1 MHTRLVST
9 GEQRVPSMATTA
21 LEINTEAGVV
31 EGYQRRVQEL
41 TDVISSH
48 SLRFRRITLGHLGN
62 AADAEDAVQDA
73 LLSALRHVDQFKGRA
88 KMSTWL
94 TAIVINSA
102 RMKLRRRSPQ
112 VQVALDEPC
121 GEQNLSPAD
130 LVSDVRPD
138 PEEVYRK
145 RQIAETLAHA
155 TLKLSP
161 ILLAT
166 FRLRDVDGL
175 SIRETAQFL
184 GVPTGT
190 VKARLARARRR
201 LRQVIKK
208 GFGKVS
214 SDARIDEARLGRN
227 RKAQGRPGD
236 CTIYR

>member
-1 MHTRLVST
+1 
-9 GEQRVPSMATTA
+9 MATTA
-21 LEINTEAGVV
+21 IEINAEAGVV

-41 TDVISSH
+41 TDLVSSH
-48 SLRFRRITLGHLGN
+48 SLRFRRIALGHLGN

-73 LLSALRHVDQFKGRA
+73 LLSALRHVDQFKGRT

-102 RMKLRRRSPQ
+102 RMKLRRRLPQ

-121 GEQNLSPAD
+121 GEQNLPTVD
-130 LVSDVRPD
+130 MVSDTRPG

-145 RQIAETLAHA
+145 RQIAETLAYA
-155 TLKLSP
+155 TLRLSP
-161 ILLAT
+161 VLLTT

-201 LRQVIKK
+201 LRQVIQKSFRERVK
-208 GFGKVS
+208 LPTVTS
-214 SDARIDEARLGRN
+214 A
-227 RKAQGRPGD
+227 D
-236 CTIYR
+236 C

>member
-1 MHTRLVST
+1 
-9 GEQRVPSMATTA
+9 MATTA
-21 LEINTEAGVV
+21 IEINAEAGVV

-41 TDVISSH
+41 TDVISGH
-48 SLRFRRITLGHLGN
+48 SLRFRRIALGHLGN

-73 LLSALRHVDQFKGRA
+73 LLSAWRHVDQFKGRA
-88 KMSTWL
+88 RMSTWL

-102 RMKLRRRSPQ
+102 RMKLRRRPPQ

-121 GEQNLSPAD
+121 AEQNLRPAD
-130 LVSDVRPD
+130 MVSDTRPG

-155 TLKLSP
+155 TLRLSP
-161 ILLAT
+161 VLLTT

-201 LRQVIKK
+201 LRQVIQKSLRERVK
-208 GFGKVS
+208 LPAVTS
-214 SDARIDEARLGRN
+214 E
-227 RKAQGRPGD
+227 D
-236 CTIYR
+236 C

>member
-1 MHTRLVST
+1 
-9 GEQRVPSMATTA
+9 MATTA
-21 LEINTEAGVV
+21 IEINAEAGMV

-41 TDVISSH
+41 TDLINSH
-48 SLRFRRITLGHLGN
+48 SLRFRRIALGHLRN

-73 LLSALRHVDQFKGRA
+73 LLSALKHVDQFKGEA

-102 RMKLRRRSPQ
+102 RMKLRRRPPQ
-112 VQVALDEPC
+112 MQVALDEPC
-121 GEQNLSPAD
+121 GEQSLPPAD
-130 LVSDVRPD
+130 MVSDTRPS

-155 TLKLSP
+155 TLRLSP
-161 ILLAT
+161 VLLTT

-201 LRQVIKK
+201 LRQVIQKSFRERMK
-208 GFGKVS
+208 LPPMTS
-214 SDARIDEARLGRN
+214 ADR
-227 RKAQGRPGD
+227 
-236 CTIYR
+236 

>member
-1 MHTRLVST
+1 
-9 GEQRVPSMATTA
+9 MATTA
-21 LEINTEAGVV
+21 IEINPEAGVV

-41 TDVISSH
+41 TDVVSSH
-48 SLRFRRITLGHLGN
+48 SLRFRRIALGHLGN

-73 LLSALRHVDQFKGRA
+73 LLSAWTHVDQFKGRA

-94 TAIVINSA
+94 TTIVINSA

-121 GEQNLSPAD
+121 SEQNLSPAD
-130 LVSDVRPD
+130 MVSDTRPD

-155 TLKLSP
+155 TLRLSP
-161 ILLAT
+161 TLRTT
-166 FRLRDVDGL
+166 FCLRDVDGL

-190 VKARLARARRR
+190 VKARLARARRK
-201 LRQVIKK
+201 LRQVIQKS
-208 GFGKVS
+208 FRE
-214 SDARIDEARLGRN
+214 RIKLRTVTSAG
-227 RKAQGRPGD
+227 
-236 CTIYR
+236 C